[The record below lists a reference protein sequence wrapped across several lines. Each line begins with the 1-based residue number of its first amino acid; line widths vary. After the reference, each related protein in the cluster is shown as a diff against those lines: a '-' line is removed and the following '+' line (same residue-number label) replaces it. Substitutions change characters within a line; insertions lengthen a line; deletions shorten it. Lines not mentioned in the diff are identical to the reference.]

1 MDDIKR
7 EIISKW
13 IQENNISEIECLVP
27 DMTGNARGKFI
38 PARKFLKQESR
49 LPEGILAQTVT
60 GEYSEDFWDLLGT
73 IDGDMLLEP
82 DPDTIRM
89 VPWAN
94 EITGQII
101 HDCFTKDGKSHD
113 FSSRAILKKILK
125 LYEHENLMPVI
136 APEME
141 FYLVEK
147 NPNPGLP
154 LKPPMGRSGRP
165 ETARQSYSIDAANE
179 FESFV
184 ERMYNCCEKM
194 NLDIDTLIHESG
206 AAQLEVN
213 FVHGDPL
220 SIADQVFTFKRAVR
234 EIAFKEGMYA
244 TFMAKPM
251 ASEPG
256 SATHIHQSIL
266 NKSDKRNI
274 FSSEKGKYSD
284 QFFNY
289 IGGLQKYTPY
299 VMSLYAPNVNSY
311 RRFTREISA
320 PINLHWGYDN
330 RTTGL
335 RIPDADPENY
345 RIENRFPGADVNPYL
360 SIAATL
366 ACGFL
371 GMKNKV
377 KPTKAYEGNAYEQD
391 FDVPRNLEEA
401 LRGLQENSEITQ
413 IFGDKFIQLYTSIKL
428 VEFEQFNQ
436 VISSWEREHLLLNV

>member
-1 MDDIKR
+1 MAP
-7 EIISKW
+7 
-13 IQENNISEIECLVP
+13 QENIESWLEENKITEVECLVP

-38 PARKFLKQESR
+38 PAKKFLKEDSR

-60 GEYSEDFWDLLGT
+60 GEYSDDFWDLLDT

-82 DPDTIRM
+82 VLETKRL

-94 EITGQII
+94 ESTGQII
-101 HDCFTKDGKSHD
+101 HDCFTKDGEPHP
-113 FSSRAILKKILK
+113 FSSRNVLKRVLA
-125 LYEHENLMPVI
+125 LYEKEGLSPVV

-147 NPNPGLP
+147 NPNPGLA
-154 LKPPMGRSGRP
+154 LKPPIGRSGRP

-184 ERMYNCCEKM
+184 ERMYGYCDAM

-213 FVHGDPL
+213 FIHGDPL
-220 SIADQVFTFKRAVR
+220 SLADQVFTFKRTVR
-234 EIAFKEGMYA
+234 EAALKEGMYA

-251 ASEPG
+251 AEEPG

-266 NKSDKRNI
+266 NTETGANI
-274 FSSEKGKYSD
+274 FTNDKGEYSEAFYY
-284 QFFNY
+284 Y

-311 RRFTREISA
+311 RRFTREVSA

-335 RIPDADPENY
+335 RVPDAAPKNY

-360 SIAATL
+360 AIAATL
-366 ACGFL
+366 LCGYL
-371 GMKNKV
+371 GMKNKIQ
-377 KPTKAYEGNAYEQD
+377 PSEAYQGNAYEED
-391 FDVPRNLEEA
+391 VDVPRTLEEA
-401 LRGLQENSEITQ
+401 LRGLQDDQDIID
-413 IFGDKFIQLYTSIKL
+413 IFGEKFIQLYTSIKL
-428 VEFEQFNQ
+428 VEFEEFNR

>member
-1 MDDIKR
+1 MQSQKQI
-7 EIISKW
+7 
-13 IQENNISEIECLVP
+13 ENWLKENKITEVECLVP

-38 PARKFLKQESR
+38 PAKKFLKEDSR

-60 GEYSEDFWDLLGT
+60 GEFSDDYWDLLGT

-82 DPDTIRM
+82 DASTARN

-94 EITGQII
+94 ESTGQII
-101 HDCFTKDGKSHD
+101 HDCYTKDGKPHP
-113 FSSRAILKKILK
+113 FSTRAVLKHILE
-125 LYEHENLMPVI
+125 LYQQEGLQPVI

-147 NPNPGLP
+147 NTNPDIA
-154 LKPPMGRSGRP
+154 LKPPLGRSGRP

-179 FESFV
+179 FEPFV
-184 ERMYNCCEKM
+184 EDMYAYGEAM
-194 NLDIDTLIHESG
+194 GLDIDTLIHESG

-213 FVHGDPL
+213 FIHGDPL
-220 SIADQVFTFKRAVR
+220 NLADQVFTFKRMVR
-234 EIAFKEGMYA
+234 EVALKHNIYA

-256 SATHIHQSIL
+256 SAKHIHQSIL
-266 NKSDKRNI
+266 SCADHSNI
-274 FSSEKGKYSD
+274 FATAEGGYS
-284 QFFNY
+284 QAFY
-289 IGGLQKYTPY
+289 HYLGGLQKYTPY
-299 VMSLYAPNVNSY
+299 VMSFFAPNVNSY
-311 RRFTREISA
+311 RRFTREVSA
-320 PINLHWGYDN
+320 PINLHWGFDN

-335 RIPDADPENY
+335 RVPDANPKNY

-366 ACGFL
+366 ACGYL

-377 KPTKAYEGNAYEQD
+377 EPSAAYQGNAYEEELAL
-391 FDVPRNLEEA
+391 PRTLEEA
-401 LRGLQENSEITQ
+401 LRGLQEDSDIYQ
-413 IFGDKFIQLYTSIKL
+413 LFGEKFIQLYTSIKL
-428 VEFEQFNQ
+428 VEFEEFNH

>member
-1 MDDIKR
+1 MAPQQNI
-7 EIISKW
+7 ESW
-13 IQENNISEIECLVP
+13 LEENKITEVECLVP

-38 PARKFLKQESR
+38 PAKKFLKEDSR

-60 GEYSEDFWDLLGT
+60 GEYSDDFWDLLDT

-82 DPDTIRM
+82 VLETKRL

-94 EITGQII
+94 ESTGQII
-101 HDCFTKDGKSHD
+101 HDCFTKDGEPHP
-113 FSSRAILKKILK
+113 FSSRNVLK
-125 LYEHENLMPVI
+125 
-136 APEME
+136 
-141 FYLVEK
+141 
-147 NPNPGLP
+147 
-154 LKPPMGRSGRP
+154 
-165 ETARQSYSIDAANE
+165 YSIDAANE

-184 ERMYNCCEKM
+184 ERMYGYCDAM

-213 FVHGDPL
+213 FIHGDPL
-220 SIADQVFTFKRAVR
+220 SLADQVFTFKRTVR
-234 EIAFKEGMYA
+234 EAALKEGMYA

-251 ASEPG
+251 AEEPG

-266 NKSDKRNI
+266 NTETGANI
-274 FSSEKGKYSD
+274 FTNDKGEYSEAFYY
-284 QFFNY
+284 Y

-311 RRFTREISA
+311 RRFTREVSA

-335 RIPDADPENY
+335 RVPDAAPKNY

-360 SIAATL
+360 AIAATL
-366 ACGFL
+366 LCGYL
-371 GMKNKV
+371 GMKNKIQ
-377 KPTKAYEGNAYEQD
+377 PSEAYQGNAYEED
-391 FDVPRNLEEA
+391 VDVPRTLEEA
-401 LRGLQENSEITQ
+401 LRGLQDDQDIID
-413 IFGDKFIQLYTSIKL
+413 IFGEKFIQLYTSIKL
-428 VEFEQFNQ
+428 VEFEEFNR